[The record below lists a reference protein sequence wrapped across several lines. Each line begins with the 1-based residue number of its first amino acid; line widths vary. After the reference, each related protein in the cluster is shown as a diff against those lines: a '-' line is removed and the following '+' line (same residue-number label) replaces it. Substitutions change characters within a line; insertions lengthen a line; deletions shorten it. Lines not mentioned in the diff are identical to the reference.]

1 MVCLTIIQ
9 ALFPTGVTS
18 YGPFNRYLDVI
29 GVPLSRQRNQ
39 RQDTNLFTR
48 KQTLDRIFTNLVMTL
63 LSSSFDAVN

>member
-9 ALFPTGVTS
+9 ALFPTGVMS